1 MGTRLGKYEL
11 GQELGRGGFGTIHI
25 ARDHELGRDVAIKLL
40 KREHAFKE
48 HVVQRFLQEARA
60 AARINH
66 PGIVTV
72 FESGI
77 APGGDVYMAMELLAG
92 ETLSQR
98 LKRTGPLPPAM
109 AIELA
114 RQMASALAAA
124 HDAGIIHRDLK
135 PANVFLVRDP
145 VVTGG
150 ERVKVLDFGIAKL
163 VDDFGSNMQ
172 THSMV
177 MLGTPMYMSPEQCK
191 SSAKVDVRSDVY
203 ALGCMLFEMLVGKTP
218 FDGDSGELIAKHQLV
233 PPPTVR
239 SNAPHVPETLSLLVA
254 SMLAKSPNDRP
265 PTMHAVVD
273 TLDAI
278 QSVAEPATTIAGE
291 SQPAPPLRRRTIVL
305 GAGAAVALGVVVA
318 LAATRHHGGPAHSID
333 APSHAIDAA
342 AVAIVPVDAAI
353 ATPLDAVVALDAAC
367 DLDALRARGETATQK
382 HQWAGAL
389 AAYEE
394 ALRCAPDDGGFEAL
408 ALEAS
413 CRLASLPS
421 ARAHYANVPADK
433 RDALAQICERNGI
446 RTDQLEPPQTPRP
459 APAASCDA
467 KALEEKG
474 VAATGAGQAALALSR
489 YEAALQ
495 CKGANEPRL
504 HKLAFMAACQLKTL
518 DKARLHWAQLSDT
531 EKPMLVQM
539 CKRNGITQA
548 ELDGGKPC
556 NSKQL
561 EDQAV
566 TAEGGGKHQ
575 IALAGY
581 EKAMTCA
588 NANMPRLNKLAFMA
602 ACEVENVEKAR
613 TYWQK
618 LTYGE
623 QATLLQ
629 MCLRAGITRAD
640 LDE

>member
-40 KREHAFKE
+40 RREHAFKE

-191 SSAKVDVRSDVY
+191 SSAKVDARSDIY

-218 FDGDSGELIAKHQLV
+218 FDGDSGELIAKHQLI

-239 SNAPHVPETLSLLVA
+239 STAPHVPETLSLLVA
-254 SMLAKSPNDRP
+254 SMLAKSPNERP

-278 QSVAEPATTIAGE
+278 QSVPEPTTTIAGE
-291 SQPAPPLRRRTIVL
+291 SQPAPPLRRRTIVI

-318 LAATRHHGGPAHSID
+318 LAATRHHD
-333 APSHAIDAA
+333 APSRSIDAA
-342 AVAIVPVDAAI
+342 AVAVVPTDAAIDVAI
-353 ATPLDAVVALDAAC
+353 ATPLDAAAALDAAC

-394 ALRCAPDDGGFEAL
+394 ALRCAPDDDGFEAL

-433 RDALAQICERNGI
+433 RAGLAQICERNGI
-446 RTDQLEPPQTPRP
+446 RTDQLEPPPAPRA

-467 KALEEKG
+467 KELEDKG
-474 VAATGAGQAALALSR
+474 VAATGAGLAELALSR
-489 YEAALQ
+489 YEAALA

-504 HKLAFMAACQLKTL
+504 HKLAFMTACQLKAL

-556 NSKQL
+556 DSKQL
-561 EDQAV
+561 EDKAV
-566 TAEGGGKHQ
+566 TAEGGGMHQ

-588 NANMPRLNKLAFMA
+588 NANLPRLNKLAFMA
-602 ACEVENVEKAR
+602 ACELASVEKAR

-618 LTYGE
+618 LSHGE
-623 QATLLQ
+623 QETLLQ

-640 LDE
+640 LDQ